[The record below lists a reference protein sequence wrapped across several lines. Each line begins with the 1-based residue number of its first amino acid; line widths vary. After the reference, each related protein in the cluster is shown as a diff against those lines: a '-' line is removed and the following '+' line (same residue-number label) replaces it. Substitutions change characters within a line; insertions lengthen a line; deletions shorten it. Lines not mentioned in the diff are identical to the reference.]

1 MYYMYVKYIFVLT
14 EIHNDVTRIILLS
27 FIMQFYIV
35 DTDFPVVNRYILFH
49 HKHTILCD
57 K

>member
-35 DTDFPVVNRYILFH
+35 DTDFPVVNGYILFH